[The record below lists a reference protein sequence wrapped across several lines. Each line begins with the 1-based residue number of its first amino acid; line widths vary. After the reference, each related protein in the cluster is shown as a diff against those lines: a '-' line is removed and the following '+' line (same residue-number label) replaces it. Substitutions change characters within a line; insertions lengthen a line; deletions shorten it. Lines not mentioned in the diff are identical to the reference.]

1 VKRAKFIFLILFLP
15 GYLMSQ
21 DYIDSLRLLGQVER
35 RDSMFYEK
43 LYDFTRKTCKV
54 NPDTTHYFQKKYI
67 HPTNDTTK
75 FRGIGL
81 NYLLMAIVEKD
92 LGNYE
97 QAIQCNQLA
106 LKYLKPID
114 YKVAVAAVY
123 NNLGTVYKRKSLY
136 DKALDVYLKSLEI
149 KKDLNNR
156 EKLAPVYNNI
166 GLLYFHLKEYDKA
179 INYYQKSINISKEH
193 GLILRLAKNYNNMGN
208 VKIKLREPEEAMS
221 YYKKGLQSLES
232 EKNLLL
238 KTTILLNLGISYQ
251 KLEQLNTAIS
261 FYNKAYRIASEISDA
276 NNMVKS
282 LQNLGVVYNILDNNS
297 KAKEYF
303 NRAYRKAEK
312 QGNIRVLMEISE
324 SLYSIYKSE
333 GNYRQSLI
341 YLEKH
346 QGFKDSILNIEKVKE
361 IDRLEAK
368 YETKQKEQQIDLLE
382 KQNRVKELKI
392 SKQREEKARK
402 QLQALVLFG
411 IAGLAIALAIFLA
424 YQNKRKKRINRLLQE
439 QYNQIEEQQEEIKTQ
454 NNKLSKSNEM
464 KDQMFRIIAHDLR
477 SPLIAMDD
485 VARLI
490 PYAIEEKDFDSLND
504 LSSSLQSSVSRILDL
519 TDNLLSWSMS
529 QSDEMT
535 YNPKSI
541 SLYETGK
548 QTLEIYFA
556 IARMK
561 QINLMNNI
569 DTGIYAYAD
578 KNILMTVFRNLI
590 NNALKF
596 TKEGGMVSLGARNEN
611 DKVTVW
617 VRDTGVGM
625 DEDRV
630 QSIFDLEKTRSAG
643 TNGET
648 GNGLGLF
655 FCKKFVQ
662 VNRGEIDIQ
671 SEKGKGTIVYF
682 TLPKAESMVY
692 G

>member
-1 VKRAKFIFLILFLP
+1 
-15 GYLMSQ
+15 
-21 DYIDSLRLLGQVER
+21 
-35 RDSMFYEK
+35 
-43 LYDFTRKTCKV
+43 
-54 NPDTTHYFQKKYI
+54 
-67 HPTNDTTK
+67 
-75 FRGIGL
+75 
-81 NYLLMAIVEKD
+81 
-92 LGNYE
+92 
-97 QAIQCNQLA
+97 
-106 LKYLKPID
+106 
-114 YKVAVAAVY
+114 
-123 NNLGTVYKRKSLY
+123 
-136 DKALDVYLKSLEI
+136 
-149 KKDLNNR
+149 
-156 EKLAPVYNNI
+156 
-166 GLLYFHLKEYDKA
+166 
-179 INYYQKSINISKEH
+179 
-193 GLILRLAKNYNNMGN
+193 
-208 VKIKLREPEEAMS
+208 
-221 YYKKGLQSLES
+221 
-232 EKNLLL
+232 
-238 KTTILLNLGISYQ
+238 
-251 KLEQLNTAIS
+251 
-261 FYNKAYRIASEISDA
+261 
-276 NNMVKS
+276 MVKS